1 MKFAYSFLYADSSYP
16 PDWYLDY
23 MKEHIENAFPS
34 YMQYLPGS
42 YLTVE
47 PADYAYLPEVTPW
60 DWRSYF
66 ERVRKQATW
75 GQDAFFVIS
84 DVPYQQISGGSTAGE
99 DYYLAHPN
107 WAWVGIAGWRQV
119 DYIARAYKNKN
130 RFKAMQLGLPN
141 NRGINSLATVGH
153 EMTHAVLLKMYGISR
168 SEEIDGGALSGI
180 VYL

>member
-23 MKEHIENAFPS
+23 MKEYIENAFPS
-34 YMQYLPGS
+34 YVMQYLPGS

-47 PADYAYLPEVTPW
+47 PADYAYLPEVTLW

-66 ERVRKQATW
+66 ERV
-75 GQDAFFVIS
+75 
-84 DVPYQQISGGSTAGE
+84 
-99 DYYLAHPN
+99 
-107 WAWVGIAGWRQV
+107 WRQV
-119 DYIARAYKNKN
+119 DYIARAYYNN
-130 RFKAMQLGLPN
+130 DRCKAMQLGLPN

-168 SEEIDGGALSGI
+168 SEE
-180 VYL
+180 

>member
-23 MKEHIENAFPS
+23 MKEYIENAFPS
-34 YMQYLPGS
+34 YVMQYLPGS

-66 ERVRKQATW
+66 ERVRMQATW

-84 DVPYQQISGGSTAGE
+84 DV
-99 DYYLAHPN
+99 H
-107 WAWVGIAGWRQV
+107 
-119 DYIARAYKNKN
+119 
-130 RFKAMQLGLPN
+130 
-141 NRGINSLATVGH
+141 
-153 EMTHAVLLKMYGISR
+153 ISR
-168 SEEIDGGALSGI
+168 SQAAPQPGKITTLPIRTGAGLG
-180 VYL
+180 